1 MAIQNRRGKYE
12 DFDKTKLV
20 SGEWAVVTSGDPAS
34 NSGRSVYMCFEPG
47 QVKRM
52 ATYEDMT
59 DNVSNAITDAVK
71 AANDSLQPLVT
82 QAKNSQ
88 TAAAAS
94 EANAKTAETNAES
107 AQATAKEYAHD
118 AEAMAT
124 NALNSATAAEKS
136 AQNAA
141 SSASSI
147 TQMAGATASAAGKGG
162 TVPAPAAGKQ
172 DSALKGDGTYG
183 TEIGGLDLQLS
194 DSFIN
199 TWKSILGG

>member
-1 MAIQNRRGKYE
+1 MAIQNRRGSYS
-12 DFDKTKLV
+12 DFDKSKLV

-59 DNVSNAITDAVK
+59 NDVSAAVADK
-71 AANDSLQPLVT
+71 QKTLQSMVDSAT
-82 QAKNSQ
+82 ASK
-88 TAAAAS
+88 TAAANSASQAKSYADSMTSSVNSASASAKAAAQSAS
-94 EANAKTAETNAES
+94 EAKT
-107 AQATAKEYAHD
+107 
-118 AEAMAT
+118 
-124 NALNSATAAEKS
+124 TAA
-136 AQNAA
+136 
-141 SSASSI
+141 SI
-147 TQMAGATASAAGKGG
+147 TPMTGATASAAGKGG

-172 DSALKGDGTYG
+172 DSALKGDGTYS

-194 DSFIN
+194 DTFIN

>member
-1 MAIQNRRGKYE
+1 MAIQNRRGSYS
-12 DFDKTKLV
+12 DFDKSKLV

-59 DNVSNAITDAVK
+59 DNITNATADVVK

-88 TAAAAS
+88 TAAANSQTEAAKSAKAAAVS
-94 EANAKTAETNAES
+94 ESS
-107 AQATAKEYAHD
+107 A
-118 AEAMAT
+118 
-124 NALNSATAAEKS
+124 NSALSDVQDQVLQAKS
-136 AQNAA
+136 AA
-141 SSASSI
+141 SSASASASAAAKSASSI
-147 TQMAGATASAAGKGG
+147 TTMTGATASAAGKGG

-194 DSFIN
+194 SSFIN